1 LRQYA
6 DAVIRRLQSGRWAA
20 LNKTRTATS
29 TASFSRDFN
38 EQKRYMELPMFDM
51 AFTLLSSL
59 PRDVITMPNIGFL
72 ITKALAS
79 TIETTSGCCTSRTG
93 HETCRPIGVVQSKSF
108 SSNKATNEQS
118 FAQKAGMTHEHVTKR
133 EKPAFVGDERSRCTV
148 TNAKSA
154 AADGLEAGKQC
165 S

>member
-1 LRQYA
+1 M
-6 DAVIRRLQSGRWAA
+6 S
-20 LNKTRTATS
+20 
-29 TASFSRDFN
+29 
-38 EQKRYMELPMFDM
+38 DM

-59 PRDVITMPNIGFL
+59 PRDVITMPSIGFL

-79 TIETTSGCCTSRTG
+79 IIETTSGCCTSKTG
-93 HETCRPIGVVQSKSF
+93 NETCRPIGVVQSKSF

-118 FAQKAGMTHEHVTKR
+118 FAQKVGMTHEHVR
-133 EKPAFVGDERSRCTV
+133 MPEKPAFVGDERSWCTI

-154 AADGLEAGKQC
+154 AADGLEAGQQC

>member
-1 LRQYA
+1 MHQ
-6 DAVIRRLQSGRWAA
+6 
-20 LNKTRTATS
+20 TRTATS

-51 AFTLLSSL
+51 VFTLLSSL
-59 PRDVITMPNIGFL
+59 PRFL

-79 TIETTSGCCTSRTG
+79 IIETTSGCCTSKTG
-93 HETCRPIGVVQSKSF
+93 NETCRPIGVVQSKSF
-108 SSNKATNEQS
+108 SSSKATNEQS
-118 FAQKAGMTHEHVTKR
+118 FAQKGGTTHEHVTKR
-133 EKPAFVGDERSRCTV
+133 EEPAFVGDERSRCTV

-154 AADGLEAGKQC
+154 AANGLEAGQQC